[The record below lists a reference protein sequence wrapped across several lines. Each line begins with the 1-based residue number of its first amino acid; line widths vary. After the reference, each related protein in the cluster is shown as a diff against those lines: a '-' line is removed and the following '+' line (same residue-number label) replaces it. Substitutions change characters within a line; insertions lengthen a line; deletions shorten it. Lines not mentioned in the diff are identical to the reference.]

1 MKFIYDLLVHL
12 QQFIELIYKNVQ
24 NCKQMCYCLGEQL
37 SPYFID
43 QNTIDLYRI
52 WLRIDT
58 LYCIQETYTEAE
70 FTEQKQISWD

>member
-1 MKFIYDLLVHL
+1 
-12 QQFIELIYKNVQ
+12 
-24 NCKQMCYCLGEQL
+24 MCYCLGEQL